1 VQSILL
7 LGLLSGMR
15 HAMEADHLAAVAS
28 LATGGR
34 GARTVM
40 LQGAAW
46 GLGHTV
52 TLLLVGG
59 VCLLLGAAIP
69 ERASVALELGVGV
82 MLVLLGTQALWRAYR
97 PRRVPHVHDVALPR
111 RALVVG
117 AVHGLAGSAALLVLT
132 LAAVRSPWAGLAYVG
147 LFGAGSI
154 AGMVALCA
162 VMSVPLR
169 LSARLSARAF
179 TGVEVLFGAATIV
192 IGVRLIQEQ
201 AALLG

>member
-1 VQSILL
+1 MDSILL

-15 HAMEADHLAAVAS
+15 HALEADHLAAVAS

-34 GARTVM
+34 SARTVM

-46 GLGHTV
+46 GLGHTA

-69 ERASVALELGVGV
+69 ERTSVALELGVGV
-82 MLVLLGTQALWRAYR
+82 MLVLLGAQALWRAYR
-97 PRRVPHVHDVALPR
+97 PRRAPHVHEAALPR

-162 VMSVPLR
+162 AMSVPLR

-179 TGVEVLFGAATIV
+179 TGMEVLFGAATIV
-192 IGVRLIQEQ
+192 IGVRLIHEMGT
-201 AALLG
+201 ALT